1 MIPNCNI
8 TRQDI
13 IRAEDIFRPNL
24 GSVKGKTTTHP
35 TSHVIITWT
44 QVLEDIL

>member
-13 IRAEDIFRPNL
+13 LRAEDIFGPNL
-24 GSVKGKTTTHP
+24 RSVKGENMRRP
-35 TSHVIITWT
+35 TSHVNITWM
-44 QVLEDIL
+44 QVL